1 MTTNE
6 SDARA
11 DGEQDA
17 SQEGTPAEDAA
28 QPAAGSQGP
37 VDDQQDRRAE
47 GPTLVELEAE
57 LAARSER
64 LEALEEHAASLEREL
79 ASTVS
84 RYRLSLLDTAPDV
97 PGELVVG
104 DSAEELESSLA
115 NAKAIVAQVRHRV
128 LESVDA
134 GQRNSGEETAA
145 SRMPAGAPPRS
156 FNDGSSELTPRDKI
170 ALGLERL

>member
-6 SDARA
+6 TDARA
-11 DGEQDA
+11 EGEH
-17 SQEGTPAEDAA
+17 DAA
-28 QPAAGSQGP
+28 QVPATRDEGQLTGDSQTSAGG
-37 VDDQQDRRAE
+37 DQQDRHVD
-47 GPTLVELEAE
+47 GPTLAELESE

-104 DSAEELESSLA
+104 DSAEELESSLV
-115 NAKAIVAQVRHRV
+115 NAKALVAQVRAR
-128 LESVDA
+128 LMESVDA
-134 GQRNSGEETAA
+134 EHRNAGEENAA
-145 SRMPAGAPPRS
+145 PRMPAGAPPRHS
-156 FNDGSSELTPRDKI
+156 SDGSSDLTPRDKI

>member
-6 SDARA
+6 TDARA

-17 SQEGTPAEDAA
+17 AQVPATLDEGQSTGDSQTS
-28 QPAAGSQGP
+28 AGG
-37 VDDQQDRRAE
+37 DQQSRQVD
-47 GPTLVELEAE
+47 GPTLAELGAE

-104 DSAEELESSLA
+104 DSAEELESSLV
-115 NAKAIVAQVRHRV
+115 NAKALVAQVRAR
-128 LESVDA
+128 LMESVDA
-134 GQRNSGEETAA
+134 EHRDTGEGNAA
-145 SRMPAGAPPRS
+145 PRMPAGAPPRYFS
-156 FNDGSSELTPRDKI
+156 DGSSDLTPRDKI